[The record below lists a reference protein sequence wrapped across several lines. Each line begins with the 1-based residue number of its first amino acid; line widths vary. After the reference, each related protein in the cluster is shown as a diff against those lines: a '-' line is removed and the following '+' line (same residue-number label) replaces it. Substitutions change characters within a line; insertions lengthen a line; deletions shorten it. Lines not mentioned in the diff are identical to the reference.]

1 MIVEAVLKLFI
12 NLAMFILDLLPVF
25 DLTGVMGGID
35 AFMTILDLAAYF
47 LPMNTVTAILGIILL
62 EESIKIAISIGKLI
76 LKLIPFV
83 G

>member
-1 MIVEAVLKLFI
+1 MIVEAILNLFI
-12 NLAMFILDLLPVF
+12 SLAMFILDLLPAF

-35 AFMTILDLAAYF
+35 AFMVILDLAAYF
-47 LPMNTVTAILGIILL
+47 VPINTIAAILGVILL

-76 LKLIPFV
+76 LKLIPLV

>member
-1 MIVEAVLKLFI
+1 MIVEAILKLFI
-12 NLAMFILDLLPVF
+12 NLAIFILDLLPVF

-35 AFMTILDLAAYF
+35 AFMSILDLAAYF
-47 LPMNTVTAILGIILL
+47 LPMNTVTTILGIILL

>member
-1 MIVEAVLKLFI
+1 MIVEAIIKLFI
-12 NLAMFILDLLPVF
+12 NLALFVLNLLPTF

-47 LPMNTVTAILGIILL
+47 VPINTIAVILGVILL
-62 EESIKIAISIGKLI
+62 EESIKISISIGKLI
-76 LKLIPFV
+76 LKLLPFI